1 VIEAELRSEGLASGV
16 FRLEGIVKAV
26 ELLGRR
32 LPFSITEVRGERLV
46 HARDIPSVGTI
57 VLIARRAVAHWGIAT
72 LPGVAEK
79 VRNIEPGVD
88 ASLIAS
94 VLACQRDF
102 HWLDRLA
109 GWFWLSHNRNN
120 PVLHRIRKIVS
131 VANPIRASELR
142 AGIARGFRVK
152 GFSPPGSVLLEFCR
166 QAPGLHV
173 YDKTIEAKPRV
184 NVDNVLSQTEKKM
197 LRVLSEHGG
206 TMTVSE
212 LISIGLGMAVRRT
225 TFYQCLFH
233 SPIIS
238 RSANGLY
245 GLIGIWREPW

>member
-1 VIEAELRSEGLASGV
+1 
-16 FRLEGIVKAV
+16 
-26 ELLGRR
+26 
-32 LPFSITEVRGERLV
+32 
-46 HARDIPSVGTI
+46 
-57 VLIARRAVAHWGIAT
+57 
-72 LPGVAEK
+72 
-79 VRNIEPGVD
+79 
-88 ASLIAS
+88 
-94 VLACQRDF
+94 
-102 HWLDRLA
+102 
-109 GWFWLSHNRNN
+109 
-120 PVLHRIRKIVS
+120 
-131 VANPIRASELR
+131 
-142 AGIARGFRVK
+142 
-152 GFSPPGSVLLEFCR
+152 VLLEFCR

-212 LISIGLGMAVRRT
+212 LISIGLGMGVRRT

-245 GLIGIWREPW
+245 GLIESGENLGNRPIHGKPRGATRRSANPKVREGHC